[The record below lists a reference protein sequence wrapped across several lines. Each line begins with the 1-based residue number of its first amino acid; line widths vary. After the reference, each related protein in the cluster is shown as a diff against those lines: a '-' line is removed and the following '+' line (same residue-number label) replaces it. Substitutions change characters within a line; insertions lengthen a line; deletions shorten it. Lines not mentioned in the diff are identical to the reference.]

1 MRMEREGGFSLESSR
16 LESRTLGSWNI
27 LEKAYSGVISSS
39 ASWHAIK
46 CFPLLLQ
53 RWCTITAINKILLFH
68 RSRELEPLCSSCI
81 TPPCG
86 NCFDVLQE
94 PSVILL
100 TLDGTGLTAILTPVT
115 FEGCFRS
122 CCVHQAAKHPNINMR
137 RQTHASGPLAFLLSG
152 RYMTS
157 SGGESFALGCA
168 LTVC

>member
-1 MRMEREGGFSLESSR
+1 MKHSRER
-16 LESRTLGSWNI
+16 
-27 LEKAYSGVISSS
+27 AYSGVISSS

-81 TPPCG
+81 IPPCG
-86 NCFDVLQE
+86 NCFGIPQE

-100 TLDGTGLTAILTPVT
+100 TLDGTSLTPALTPVR

-122 CCVHQAAKHPNINMR
+122 CCIQRPAKHPNINTR
-137 RQTHASGPLAFLLSG
+137 RWTYASGPLTFLLPG
-152 RYMTS
+152 RYMAS
-157 SGGESFALGCA
+157 SGWVSFALGCA
-168 LTVC
+168 LTIC